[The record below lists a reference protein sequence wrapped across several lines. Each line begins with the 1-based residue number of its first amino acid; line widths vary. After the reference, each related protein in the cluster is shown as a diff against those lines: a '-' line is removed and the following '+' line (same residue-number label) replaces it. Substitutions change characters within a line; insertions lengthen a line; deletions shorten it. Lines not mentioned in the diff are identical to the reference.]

1 MEQRYHTYLPGWEIL
16 EPPIGSGGFSTVYEI
31 VRTDEFGM
39 EEHAALK
46 VISVPE
52 NKSDITAFRDDGLD
66 DKSITAY
73 FKTQVDDISK
83 EFFLLSGMKG
93 NSHIVSYEDHQIV
106 QHDNDPGWDILI
118 RMELLASLTDY
129 YRANFANTAIDEM
142 TVIKIGVDLCKAL
155 ELCEKK
161 NIIHRDIKPQNIFV
175 NQNGDFKL
183 GDFGIARVSDHTT
196 KATKAGTY
204 TYMAP
209 EVYLGRSYNARVDQY
224 SLGLVLYWLLNE
236 RRMPFAPQGV
246 PTADDNSKALQRRM
260 NGERIPEPLHGS
272 PELKK
277 IVLRACAFDPNER
290 FSGPMEMRLALEII
304 AHGGLARW
312 FPGEIPVGLK
322 REKRPKPEPVV
333 NLENGNTVG
342 KYSASRQNNQVKKIC
357 RIVFQDE
364 DENVLSEREYAEG
377 ETFEVPRL
385 QDKEDAQYFYPFAG
399 WKPKLESTTV
409 TKNVTYTAQY
419 GQIKKKKRWL
429 LPVACGAAALV
440 VAAVCILGWQI
451 HKLNENKQPTD
462 YNSDSEPS
470 AMEEIEPSDQE
481 EQGKIVLESLKMSS
495 DALTLFIGREAQ
507 LSVSTTPSKYPVEW
521 GSSNTSVVSV
531 DQTGLVTAK
540 SAGTASISAAA
551 NGKSVTCQI
560 TVEDKEITS
569 ITLDSSSAK
578 TEYFVGET
586 FDAAGLKA
594 SVKYNTGDE
603 ESVSSG
609 FTGELD
615 SSAAGKATVTVYY
628 GGEQAGTYSVMV
640 KKAEVSSIRIVKLPN
655 TALTEGESLGLSGLE
670 IEAVFSDGSTKNIY
684 AGDSALSCSPTTF
697 KSTGAQTVT
706 VSYGGQTT
714 TFTVQIAPIDRYVVS
729 LSSSNNSYGTVS
741 GGGTF
746 KKGETA
752 TLVVVPSEGC
762 QFDAWSD
769 DSTQTRRT
777 IMVEENVSLTAYF
790 YGPLVD
796 YTPEGEI
803 PQNAVKVGNAKKQY
817 QYQKKEYTTSSQST
831 LDGWTVYDST
841 YTWSDYGPFGEWT
854 DLGNGVITGEDQK
867 LERRKIYRYYYFL
880 CNNCGA
886 HMHGYGNCYTW
897 AGGCGGKIY
906 ESDYYVVWAE
916 KSYSEAGDWHGTGV
930 SYVYTDEGLGFAY
943 TSASSRYYEQPKEQY
958 RIASRQKIY
967 TYSFYRYGTPYWSDS
982 QVSSDDV
989 KLVSTRLLYRYRLR

>member
-66 DKSITAY
+66 EKSITAY

-129 YRANFANTAIDEM
+129 YRANFAKTVIDEM

-322 REKRPKPEPVV
+322 REKRPKPEPIV

-357 RIVFQDE
+357 TIVFRDE
-364 DENVLSEREYAEG
+364 NENVLSEREYAEG

-399 WKPKLESTTV
+399 WNPKLESTTV
-409 TKNVTYTAQY
+409 TKDVTYTAQY
-419 GQIKKKKRWL
+419 GQVKKKKRWL
-429 LPVACGAAALV
+429 LPAVCGAAALV
-440 VAAVCILGWQI
+440 IAAVCILGSQVN
-451 HKLNENKQPTD
+451 KLSRDRRLENDKQ
-462 YNSDSEPS
+462 SSETI
-470 AMEEIEPSDQE
+470 AAKEAKVTEQKAQE
-481 EQGKIVLESLKMSS
+481 SVALASLSLS
-495 DALTLFIGREAQ
+495 NDTLKLFVGREAQ
-507 LSVSTTPSKYPVEW
+507 LSATATPAEYSLDDVEW
-521 GSSNTSVVSV
+521 SSSNAAVAAV
-531 DQTGLVTAK
+531 DKTGLVAAK
-540 SAGTASISAAA
+540 GAGTATVTARADGKTAA
-551 NGKSVTCQI
+551 CQI
-560 TVEDKEITS
+560 TVEDQEITS
-569 ITLDSSSAK
+569 IILDSSTAK
-578 TEYFVGET
+578 KEYFVCEAFDET
-586 FDAAGLKA
+586 GLKA
-594 SVKYNTGDE
+594 SVKYNTGEE

-609 FTGELD
+609 FTGKLD
-615 SSAAGKATVTVYY
+615 SSAAGKRTVSVYY
-628 GGEQAGTYSVMV
+628 GGEEAGTYSVTV
-640 KKAEVSSIRIVKLPN
+640 KKAEVSSIRIVSLPN
-655 TALTEGESLGLSGLE
+655 TALTEGESLNMSGLE
-670 IEAVFSDGSTKNIY
+670 IEAAYSDGSTKNIY

-729 LSSSNNSYGTVS
+729 ISSSNNSYGTVS

-752 TLVVVPSEGC
+752 TLEVVPSEGC

-769 DSTQTRRT
+769 GNTQSRRSIT
-777 IMVEENVSLTAYF
+777 VEANVSLTAYF
-790 YGPLVD
+790 YGPISNWSERV
-796 YTPEGEI
+796 PS
-803 PQNAVKVGNAKKQY
+803 NAVVVDEKTQYRYSDLKSTSSTTQSSMSGWTLVKTEQENGDWSATKQTSERPTESDTLRITASSISQYAYYHYCSKYNGGYMVDSCWVNDTSHYCLEFFSNPLRDWANGCLDQGGNASSECYSDGYKCANGYHMSVWWRSPGDDKYTYEYQTRERITRYYFQQYGTWSGWSFNACQESSTRKVETRSVY
-817 QYQKKEYTTSSQST
+817 QYR
-831 LDGWTVYDST
+831 
-841 YTWSDYGPFGEWT
+841 P
-854 DLGNGVITGEDQK
+854 
-867 LERRKIYRYYYFL
+867 R
-880 CNNCGA
+880 
-886 HMHGYGNCYTW
+886 
-897 AGGCGGKIY
+897 
-906 ESDYYVVWAE
+906 
-916 KSYSEAGDWHGTGV
+916 
-930 SYVYTDEGLGFAY
+930 
-943 TSASSRYYEQPKEQY
+943 
-958 RIASRQKIY
+958 
-967 TYSFYRYGTPYWSDS
+967 
-982 QVSSDDV
+982 
-989 KLVSTRLLYRYRLR
+989 

>member
-129 YRANFANTAIDEM
+129 YRANFAKTVIDEM

-155 ELCEKK
+155 ELCERK

-224 SLGLVLYWLLNE
+224 SLGLVLYWLLND
-236 RRMPFAPQGV
+236 RRMPFVPQGV

-272 PELKK
+272 QELKK

-322 REKRPKPEPVV
+322 REKRPKPAPVV
-333 NLENGNTVG
+333 KQESDHDPTVG
-342 KYSASRQNNQVKKIC
+342 KYPNRNPNRPVKRICKIIF
-357 RIVFQDE
+357 R
-364 DENVLSEREYAEG
+364 DENGTVLSEREYAEG

-399 WKPKLESTTV
+399 WSPKLESTTV
-409 TKNVTYTAQY
+409 TKDVTYTAQY
-419 GQIKKKKRWL
+419 GQVKKKKRWL
-429 LPVACGAAALV
+429 IPAACGAAALV
-440 VAAVCILGWQI
+440 IAAVCILGNHI
-451 HKLNENKQPTD
+451 HKLSEEKQTA
-462 YNSDSEPS
+462 DSKPGPES
-470 AMEEIEPSDQE
+470 SVVEETKASNQEEIA
-481 EQGKIVLESLKMSS
+481 LESLSMSS

-507 LSVSTTPSKYPVEW
+507 LSVSATPSEYLLDTVEW
-521 GSSNTSVVSV
+521 GSSNTSIVSV
-531 DQTGLVTAK
+531 DKTGLVTAK

-551 NGKSVTCQI
+551 DGKSVTCQI
-560 TVEDKEITS
+560 TVEDQEITS

-578 TEYFVGET
+578 TEYFIGEA
-586 FDAAGLKA
+586 FDETGLKA
-594 SVKYNTGDE
+594 SVQYNSGDE

-609 FTGELD
+609 FTGKLD

-628 GGEQAGTYSVMV
+628 GGEQAGTYSVTV
-640 KKAEVSSIRIVKLPN
+640 KKAEVSSIRIVTLPN
-655 TALTEGESLGLSGLE
+655 TALTEGESLSLSGLE
-670 IEAVFSDGSTKNIY
+670 IEATYNDGSTKNIY

-706 VSYGGQTT
+706 VSYGGKTT
-714 TFTVQIAPIDRYVVS
+714 TFTVQIAAIDRYVVS
-729 LSSSNNSYGTVS
+729 LSSSNDSYGTVL

-752 TLVVVPSEGC
+752 TLEVVPSEGC

-769 DSTQTRRT
+769 GSTQTRRT
-777 IMVEENVSLTAYF
+777 IKVEENVSLTAYF
-790 YGPLVD
+790 YGPVSNWS
-796 YTPEGEI
+796 ERI
-803 PQNAVKVGNAKKQY
+803 PSNAVVVDEKTQY
-817 QYQKKEYTTSSQST
+817 RYSDLKTTSSTTQSSMS
-831 LDGWTVYDST
+831 GWTLVKTEQENGDWGATQQTNDRPTESDTLRITASNISQYAYYHYCSKYNGGYMVDSCWVNDTSHYCLEYFSTPLRDWANGCLDQGGRASSECYSDGYKCANGYHMSVWWRSSGDDKYT
-841 YTWSDYGPFGEWT
+841 YEYQTRERITRYYFQQYSTWSEWSFSSC
-854 DLGNGVITGEDQK
+854 Q
-867 LERRKIYRYYYFL
+867 
-880 CNNCGA
+880 
-886 HMHGYGNCYTW
+886 
-897 AGGCGGKIY
+897 
-906 ESDYYVVWAE
+906 ES
-916 KSYSEAGDWHGTGV
+916 
-930 SYVYTDEGLGFAY
+930 
-943 TSASSRYYEQPKEQY
+943 
-958 RIASRQKIY
+958 
-967 TYSFYRYGTPYWSDS
+967 
-982 QVSSDDV
+982 
-989 KLVSTRLLYRYRLR
+989 STRKVETRTVYRYRTR

>member
-129 YRANFANTAIDEM
+129 YRANFANIAIDEM

-312 FPGEIPVGLK
+312 FHGEIPVGLK

-357 RIVFQDE
+357 MIVFRDE
-364 DENVLSEREYAEG
+364 NENVLSEREYAEG

-385 QDKEDAQYFYPFAG
+385 QDKEDAQFFYPFAG
-399 WKPKLESTTV
+399 WNPKLESTTV
-409 TKNVTYTAQY
+409 TKDVTYTAQY
-419 GQIKKKKRWL
+419 GQVKKKKRWL
-429 LPVACGAAALV
+429 IPAACGAAALAI
-440 VAAVCILGWQI
+440 AAVCILGSQI
-451 HKLNENKQPTD
+451 YKLIRNKQATNN
-462 YNSDSEPS
+462 NSGSEPS

-481 EQGKIVLESLKMSS
+481 EQRKIVLESLKMSS

-551 NGKSVTCQI
+551 DGKSVACQI

-628 GGEQAGTYSVMV
+628 GGEQAGTYSVTV
-640 KKAEVSSIRIVKLPN
+640 KKAAVSSIRIVNLPN
-655 TALTEGESLGLSGLE
+655 TALTEGEGLSLTGLE
-670 IEAVFSDGSTKNIY
+670 IEATYSDGSTKSIY

-729 LSSSNNSYGTVS
+729 LSSSNNSYGTVL

-752 TLVVVPSEGC
+752 TLEVVPSEGC

-769 DSTQTRRT
+769 GNTQSRRT
-777 IMVEENVSLTAYF
+777 ITVEENVSLTAYF
-790 YGPLVD
+790 YGPVSNWSERIPSNAIVVD
-796 YTPEGEI
+796 EKT
-803 PQNAVKVGNAKKQY
+803 QY
-817 QYQKKEYTTSSQST
+817 RYSDLKTTSSTTQSSMS
-831 LDGWTVYDST
+831 GWTLVKTEQENGDWGATQQTNQRPTESDTLRITASNVSQYAYYHYCSKYDGGYMVDSCWVNDTSHYCLEYFST
-841 YTWSDYGPFGEWT
+841 PLRDWANGCLDQGGRASSECYSDGYKCANGYHMSVWWRSSGDDKYTYEYQT
-854 DLGNGVITGEDQK
+854 RERIT
-867 LERRKIYRYYYFL
+867 RYYFQQYS
-880 CNNCGA
+880 
-886 HMHGYGNCYTW
+886 TW
-897 AGGCGGKIY
+897 AEWSFSSCQ
-906 ESDYYVVWAE
+906 ES
-916 KSYSEAGDWHGTGV
+916 
-930 SYVYTDEGLGFAY
+930 
-943 TSASSRYYEQPKEQY
+943 
-958 RIASRQKIY
+958 
-967 TYSFYRYGTPYWSDS
+967 
-982 QVSSDDV
+982 
-989 KLVSTRLLYRYRLR
+989 STRKVETRTVYRYRLR

>member
-129 YRANFANTAIDEM
+129 YRANFANIAIDEM

-209 EVYLGRSYNARVDQY
+209 EVYLGRSYNAKVDQY

-377 ETFEVPRL
+377 ETFDVPCL

-470 AMEEIEPSDQE
+470 AMEEKEPPDQE

-495 DALTLFIGREAQ
+495 DALKLFIGREAQ

-551 NGKSVTCQI
+551 DGKSVACQI

-615 SSAAGKATVTVYY
+615 SSTAGKATVTVYY
-628 GGEQAGTYSVMV
+628 GGEQAGTYSVTV
-640 KKAEVSSIRIVKLPN
+640 KKAAVSSIRIVNLPN
-655 TALTEGESLGLSGLE
+655 TALTEGEGLSLTGLE
-670 IEAVFSDGSTKNIY
+670 IEATYSDGSTKSIY

-729 LSSSNNSYGTVS
+729 LSSSNNSYGTVL

-752 TLVVVPSEGC
+752 TLEVVPSEGC

-769 DSTQTRRT
+769 GNTQSRRT
-777 IMVEENVSLTAYF
+777 ITVEENVSLTAYF
-790 YGPLVD
+790 YGPVSNWSERIPSNAIVVD
-796 YTPEGEI
+796 EKT
-803 PQNAVKVGNAKKQY
+803 QY
-817 QYQKKEYTTSSQST
+817 RYSDLKTTSSTTQSSMS
-831 LDGWTVYDST
+831 GWTLVKTEQENGDWGATQQTNQRPTESDTLRITASNVSQYAYYHYCSKYDGGYMVDSCWVNDTSHYCLEYFST
-841 YTWSDYGPFGEWT
+841 PLRDWANGCRDQGGRASSECYSDGYKCANGYHMSVWWRSSGDDKYTYEYQT
-854 DLGNGVITGEDQK
+854 RERIT
-867 LERRKIYRYYYFL
+867 RYYFQQYS
-880 CNNCGA
+880 
-886 HMHGYGNCYTW
+886 TW
-897 AGGCGGKIY
+897 AEWSFSSCQ
-906 ESDYYVVWAE
+906 ES
-916 KSYSEAGDWHGTGV
+916 
-930 SYVYTDEGLGFAY
+930 
-943 TSASSRYYEQPKEQY
+943 
-958 RIASRQKIY
+958 
-967 TYSFYRYGTPYWSDS
+967 
-982 QVSSDDV
+982 
-989 KLVSTRLLYRYRLR
+989 STRKVETRTVYRYRLR

>member
-129 YRANFANTAIDEM
+129 YRANFANIAIDEM

-357 RIVFQDE
+357 TIVFRDE
-364 DENVLSEREYAEG
+364 NENVLSEREYAEG

-470 AMEEIEPSDQE
+470 AMEEKEPPDQE

-551 NGKSVTCQI
+551 DGKSVACQI

-615 SSAAGKATVTVYY
+615 SSTAGKATVTVYY
-628 GGEQAGTYSVMV
+628 GGEQAGTYSVTV
-640 KKAEVSSIRIVKLPN
+640 KKAAVSSIRIVNLPN
-655 TALTEGESLGLSGLE
+655 TALTEGEGLSLTGLE
-670 IEAVFSDGSTKNIY
+670 IEATYSDGSTKSIY

-729 LSSSNNSYGTVS
+729 LSSSNNSYGTVL

-752 TLVVVPSEGC
+752 TLEVVPSEGC

-769 DSTQTRRT
+769 GNTQSRRT
-777 IMVEENVSLTAYF
+777 ITVEENVSLTAYF
-790 YGPLVD
+790 YGPVSNWSERIPSNAIVVD
-796 YTPEGEI
+796 EKT
-803 PQNAVKVGNAKKQY
+803 QY
-817 QYQKKEYTTSSQST
+817 RYSDLKTTSSTTQSSMS
-831 LDGWTVYDST
+831 GWTLVKTEQENGDWGATQQTNQRPTESDTLRITASNVSQYAYYHYCSKYDGGYMVDSCWVNDTSHYCLEYFST
-841 YTWSDYGPFGEWT
+841 PLRDWANGCRDQGGRASSECYSDGYKCANGYHMSVWWRSSGDDKYTYEYQT
-854 DLGNGVITGEDQK
+854 RERIT
-867 LERRKIYRYYYFL
+867 RYYFQQYS
-880 CNNCGA
+880 
-886 HMHGYGNCYTW
+886 TW
-897 AGGCGGKIY
+897 AEWSFSSCQ
-906 ESDYYVVWAE
+906 ES
-916 KSYSEAGDWHGTGV
+916 
-930 SYVYTDEGLGFAY
+930 
-943 TSASSRYYEQPKEQY
+943 
-958 RIASRQKIY
+958 
-967 TYSFYRYGTPYWSDS
+967 
-982 QVSSDDV
+982 
-989 KLVSTRLLYRYRLR
+989 STRKVETRTVYRYRLR